1 MVNNIYLRIEAEI
14 THYNYLLK
22 NSQLV
27 GQEYTVTTLAS
38 LMLSCSQISVVYFIY
53 ALNGVTL
60 ICLCLQINKK
70 HL

>member
-1 MVNNIYLRIEAEI
+1 MVRNNIYLCIEAEI
-14 THYNYLLK
+14 AHYLLK

-60 ICLCLQINKK
+60 ICLCLQIIKK